1 MQQLE
6 PYCMEMR
13 CINDLDTYIISP
25 QYYEKLLSDTDLMK
39 LLWWNKDQHGQHHL
53 PPDWQEER
61 IKSMMEVSR
70 RVDSLYFAV
79 VRHKGRPERFVWKS
93 VHCYHQEDTF
103 YHVMYR
109 ESWRCI
115 DCGYWLEAPLI
126 MPMVESDALFYCGTE
141 NRWPDTPPIFQ
152 KVQCPNCGMMLNN
165 HLMLL

>member
-103 YHVMYR
+103 YHVM
-109 ESWRCI
+109 
-115 DCGYWLEAPLI
+115 
-126 MPMVESDALFYCGTE
+126 
-141 NRWPDTPPIFQ
+141 
-152 KVQCPNCGMMLNN
+152 
-165 HLMLL
+165 